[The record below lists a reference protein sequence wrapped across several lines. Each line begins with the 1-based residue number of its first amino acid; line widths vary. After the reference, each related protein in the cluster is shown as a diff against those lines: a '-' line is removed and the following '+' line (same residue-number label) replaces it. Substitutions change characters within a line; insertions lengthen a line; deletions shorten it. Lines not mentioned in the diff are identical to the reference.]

1 MHFFSRHL
9 LKQTSKNSLL
19 CSCPLRVGERDRE
32 SWINCVNAAIYKV
45 SVKRYYF
52 NEAWYELF
60 STLWLDRHWQW
71 RGNTNIKNDLSNHRH
86 KKSATTLFHVTLF
99 TQEGSTKKINKNDL
113 KNHEK
118 YCFNVIHWLSGRI
131 IPWLL
136 LCSLPNFFCRF
147 QKDYVSN
154 ISLQLF
160 YHF

>member
-9 LKQTSKNSLL
+9 LKQTSKNYLL

-86 KKSATTLFHVTLF
+86 KKSATTLLHVTLF
-99 TQEGSTKKINKNDL
+99 TQEGSTKKSTKMISRTMRNIVSTSFIDWVDVL
-113 KNHEK
+113 
-118 YCFNVIHWLSGRI
+118 YLD
-131 IPWLL
+131 
-136 LCSLPNFFCRF
+136 FC
-147 QKDYVSN
+147 
-154 ISLQLF
+154 
-160 YHF
+160 